1 MWELSEDTMDKMSRG
16 TGLDKLD
23 YYQGIHSRNTFYA
36 RLVLL
41 TVIFGMLSANMWMT
55 QRNYEALVI
64 NVDQARLAQVHMLDI
79 TVSRVKKLEKRF
91 DSLER
96 TILEQRNQEAVATR

>member
-1 MWELSEDTMDKMSRG
+1 MSHQVREK
-16 TGLDKLD
+16 GLDSLE
-23 YYQGIHSRNTFYA
+23 YYQRLHSRNTWIA

-41 TVIFGMLSANMWMT
+41 TIIFGMMSMNMWMT

-96 TILEQRNQEAVATR
+96 TILGQRAQAAVAAR

>member
-1 MWELSEDTMDKMSRG
+1 MSHQVKEK
-16 TGLDKLD
+16 GLDSLE
-23 YYQGIHSRNTFYA
+23 YYQRLHSRNTWIA
-36 RLVLL
+36 RLILL
-41 TVIFGMLSANMWMT
+41 TVIFGMMSMNMWMT

-96 TILEQRNQEAVATR
+96 TILEQRAQAAVTAR

>member
-1 MWELSEDTMDKMSRG
+1 MTQDQKAS
-16 TGLDKLD
+16 GLDQLE
-23 YYQGIHSRNTFYA
+23 YYQRIHSRNTWIA

-41 TVIFGMLSANMWMT
+41 SVIFGMLSVNMWMT

-79 TVSRVKKLEKRF
+79 TVSRVKKLEKRI

-96 TILEQRNQEAVATR
+96 TIHEQRTQEAVATR